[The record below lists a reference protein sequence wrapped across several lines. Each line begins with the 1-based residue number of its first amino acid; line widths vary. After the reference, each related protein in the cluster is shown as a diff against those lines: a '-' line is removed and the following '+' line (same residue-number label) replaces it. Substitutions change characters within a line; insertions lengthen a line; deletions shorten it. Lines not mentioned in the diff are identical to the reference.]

1 MGTTEEKVHSIDELF
16 SEMEQAIDNPQ
27 KAFENYRAEN
37 QKAIG
42 CIPYFAPYELVDAAG
57 LYPIELW
64 GGDTEISRANGYYP
78 AFYCSILVTLMERA
92 LRGEYNYLSGV
103 IIPTTCDGLRN
114 LEENWKFGVPDIPV
128 MSLVQPTNRTHP
140 AAEEYLLTE
149 LETIKEKLEEISGN
163 TITDKA
169 LRTSINAYNKQ
180 RAAMRAFDE
189 VAAQH
194 PGVVTPW
201 KRHVVYKAAQVLPV
215 RIHAEMVEQLNELL
229 RALPDNSFKGLRLVT
244 TGILLDSKPLLDEL
258 EKQNIAI
265 VGDVLTAE
273 SVRFAQDAPGNVDPF
288 VSLAHIWL
296 DVQNTSVALDPTKQ
310 RGETLAALAKERK
323 ADGALINVTKFCE
336 EEEYDYPVIKKQLA
350 DAGVPLLYLETAQQD
365 HINEQATTRIQAF
378 AEMIG

>member
-1 MGTTEEKVHSIDELF
+1 MGNLEELF
-16 SEMEQAIDNPQ
+16 SEMEQAIADPQ
-27 KAFENYRAEN
+27 KTFENYRNEN
-37 QKAIG
+37 QQAIG

-57 LYPIELW
+57 MYPLELW

-92 LRGEYNYLSGV
+92 LRGEYDYLSGV

-114 LEENWKFGVPDIPV
+114 LEENWKFGVPEMPV

-140 AAEEYLLTE
+140 AAEEYFLTE
-149 LETIKEKLEEISGN
+149 LEAVKEKLEEISGN

-169 LRTSINAYNKQ
+169 LRNSINAYNKQ
-180 RAAMRAFDE
+180 RAVMREFDKKASE
-189 VAAQH
+189 H
-194 PGVVTPW
+194 PSDVSPW

-215 RIHAEMVEQLNELL
+215 RIHTEMVEEINEELTQLP
-229 RALPDNSFKGLRLVT
+229 ADDFKGLRLVT

-258 EKQNIAI
+258 ENQNIAI

-288 VSLAHIWL
+288 VTLAHIWL
-296 DVQNTSVALDPTKQ
+296 DVQNTSVALDPKKQ
-310 RGETLAALAKERK
+310 RGEALIALAKERS

-350 DAGVPLLYLETAQQD
+350 DAGIPLLYLETAQQD

-378 AEMIG
+378 AEMLV

>member
-1 MGTTEEKVHSIDELF
+1 MGNLEELF
-16 SEMEQAIDNPQ
+16 SEMEQAIADPQ
-27 KAFENYRAEN
+27 KTFENYRNEN
-37 QKAIG
+37 QQAIG

-57 LYPIELW
+57 MYPLELW

-92 LRGEYNYLSGV
+92 LRGEYDYLSGV

-114 LEENWKFGVPDIPV
+114 LEENWKFGVPEMPV
-128 MSLVQPTNRTHP
+128 MSLVQPANRTHP
-140 AAEEYLLTE
+140 AAEEYFLTE
-149 LETIKEKLEEISGN
+149 LETVKEKLEEISGN

-169 LRTSINAYNKQ
+169 LRNSINAYNKQ
-180 RAAMRAFDE
+180 RAVMREFDKKASE
-189 VAAQH
+189 H
-194 PGVVTPW
+194 PSVVSPW

-215 RIHAEMVEQLNELL
+215 RIHTEMVEEINEELTQL
-229 RALPDNSFKGLRLVT
+229 PTDDFKGLRLVT

-258 EKQNIAI
+258 ENQNIAI

-288 VSLAHIWL
+288 VTLAHIWL
-296 DVQNTSVALDPTKQ
+296 DVQNASVALDPRKQ
-310 RGETLAALAKERK
+310 RGEALIALAKERS

-350 DAGVPLLYLETAQQD
+350 DAGIPLLYLETAQQD

-378 AEMIG
+378 AEMLV

>member
-1 MGTTEEKVHSIDELF
+1 MGNVEEIF
-16 SEMEQAIDNPQ
+16 SEFEAAIADPQ
-27 KAFENYRAEN
+27 KTFEQYRTEG

-57 LYPIELW
+57 MYPIELW

-92 LRGEYNYLSGV
+92 LRGEYDYLSGV

-114 LEENWKFGVPDIPV
+114 LEENWKFGVPNILV
-128 MSLVQPTNRTHP
+128 MSLVQPANRKHA
-140 AAEEYLLTE
+140 AAEDYFLTE
-149 LETIKEKLEEISGN
+149 LHSVAEKLEEISGN

-180 RAAMRAFDE
+180 RQAMREFSE
-189 VAAQH
+189 LAAQH
-194 PGVVTPW
+194 SDAVTPW
-201 KRHVVYKAAQVLPV
+201 HRHVVYKAAQVMPV
-215 RIHAEMVEQLNELL
+215 RVHAEKVEMLNAQLA
-229 RALPDNSFKGLRLVT
+229 ALPEDSFKGLRLVT
-244 TGILLDSKPLLDEL
+244 TGIFLDSKPLLDEL

-273 SVRFAQDAPGNVDPF
+273 SVRFAKDAPGNVDPF
-288 VSLAHIWL
+288 VSVAHVWL
-296 DVQNTSVALDPTKQ
+296 DVENTSVALDPTKQ
-310 RGETLAALAKERK
+310 RGETLAALAKARN

-365 HINEQATTRIQAF
+365 HINEQAVTRIQAF
-378 AEMIG
+378 AEMLG